1 MTLRNRLILSVL
13 ALITLVGL
21 TIGVVS
27 SVALNGFLLGRLDSQ
42 LQTATNRSL
51 TSIDRHRPE
60 SGLTGTG
67 SSGDPAFVGGP
78 GQAAGTLGGFTRSGV
93 VDRAA
98 IVDSAGVVQQLS
110 AEQLDI
116 LSALI
121 VTKAPQTV
129 SLGGSLGD
137 YRVAFDRSP
146 SGDGIIVGLPLSDV
160 TATVT
165 QLVIV
170 TVAVTVGG
178 LIVAALL
185 GTVLIRLALRP
196 LDRVEAMATRVTRLR
211 LDRGDVVLAER
222 VPDADADLRT
232 EVGRV
237 GASLNK
243 MLGHLASALASRQ
256 ASENKMRQ
264 FVADASHELRTP
276 LASIRGYAEL
286 TRRGDFELPV
296 DVSHSLGRIE
306 SEATRMTSL
315 VEDLLLLARL
325 DEGPAIENAPVD
337 LTRLLVDAVSDA
349 HVAAGDHEWVLDLP
363 EEPIEVSGDGPRLYQ
378 VVSNLLANARVH
390 TPAGT
395 EVTVSLASKVDASGS
410 SSAIIT
416 VSDDGPGIDPL
427 LVDTLFERFVRGDVS
442 RFRQAGST
450 STGLGL
456 AIVRA
461 VVDAHGGSV
470 EVASR
475 PGNTEF
481 RIVLPLR
488 GHSPLGE
495 AVLGRGSN

>member
-13 ALITLVGL
+13 ALIALVGL
-21 TIGVVS
+21 IIGVVS
-27 SVALNGFLLGRLDSQ
+27 SLALNGFLLGRLDAQ
-42 LQTATNRSL
+42 LQTATTRSL
-51 TSIDRHRPE
+51 MSIDGPRPD
-60 SGLTGTG
+60 SGSAG

-78 GQAAGTLGGFTRSGV
+78 GQAAGTLGGFSLGGV
-93 VDRAA
+93 VGRAA
-98 IVDSAGVVQQLS
+98 IVDSAGVLQQLTD
-110 AEQLDI
+110 EQLDT
-116 LSALI
+116 LSSLTA
-121 VTKAPQTV
+121 TREPQTV
-129 SLGGSLGD
+129 NLGGSLGD
-137 YRVAFDRSP
+137 YRVAFDLSE
-146 SGDGIIVGLPLSDV
+146 SGNGIVVGLPLADV

-170 TVAVTVGG
+170 TVLVTIGG
-178 LIVAALL
+178 LVVAALL

-196 LDRVEAMATRVTRLR
+196 LDRVVATATRVTRLQ
-211 LDRGDVVLAER
+211 LDRGDVALAER
-222 VPDADADLRT
+222 VPDADTDPRT

-243 MLGHLASALASRQ
+243 LLGHVASALTARQ
-256 ASENKMRQ
+256 ASENKVRQ

-286 TRRGDFELPV
+286 TRRGDFDLPT

-325 DEGPAIENAPVD
+325 DEGPSIATVPVD
-337 LTRLLVDAVSDA
+337 LTRVLVDAVSDA

-363 EEPIEVSGDGPRLYQ
+363 EEPVEISGDGPRLYQ

-395 EVTVSLASKVDASGS
+395 EVTVALESGVDASGVP
-410 SSAIIT
+410 SAIIT
-416 VSDDGPGIDPL
+416 VSDDGPGIDPV
-427 LVDTLFERFVRGDVS
+427 LVETLFERFVRGDAS

-461 VVDAHGGSV
+461 VVDAHGGRV
-470 EVASR
+470 EVESR
-475 PGNTEF
+475 PGATAF
-481 RIVLPLR
+481 RIMLPKR
-488 GHSPLGE
+488 PAGAP
-495 AVLGRGSN
+495 AR

>member
-13 ALITLVGL
+13 ALIALVGL
-21 TIGVVS
+21 IIGVVS
-27 SVALNGFLLGRLDSQ
+27 SLALNGFLLARLDTQ

-51 TSIDRHRPE
+51 MSIDGPRPDSPS
-60 SGLTGTG
+60 SGSTG

-78 GQAAGTLGGFTRSGV
+78 GQAAGTLGGFSLGGV

-98 IVDSAGVVQQLS
+98 IVDSAGVLQQLTS
-110 AEQLDI
+110 EQLDT
-116 LSALI
+116 LSSLA
-121 VTKAPQTV
+121 ASGEPQTV
-129 SLGGSLGD
+129 NLGGSLGD
-137 YRVAFDRSP
+137 YRVAFDLSD
-146 SGDGIIVGLPLSDV
+146 SGNGIVVGLPLADV

-170 TVAVTVGG
+170 TVLVTIGG
-178 LIVAALL
+178 LVVAALL

-196 LDRVEAMATRVTRLR
+196 LDRVVATATRVTRLQ
-211 LDRGDVVLAER
+211 LDRGDVALAER
-222 VPDADADLRT
+222 VPDADTDPRT

-243 MLGHLASALASRQ
+243 LLGHVASALTSRQ
-256 ASENKMRQ
+256 ASENKVRQ

-286 TRRGDFELPV
+286 TRRGDFDLPP
-296 DVSHSLGRIE
+296 DVTHSLGRIE

-325 DEGPAIENAPVD
+325 DEGPSIETAPVD
-337 LTRLLVDAVSDA
+337 LTRVLVDAVSDA

-378 VVSNLLANARVH
+378 VASNLLANARVH

-395 EVTVSLASKVDASGS
+395 EVTVALASGVDASGVP
-410 SSAIIT
+410 SAIIT
-416 VSDDGPGIDPL
+416 VSDDGPGIDPV
-427 LVDTLFERFVRGDVS
+427 LVETLFERFVRGDVS

-470 EVASR
+470 SVESR
-475 PGNTEF
+475 PGATAF
-481 RIVLPLR
+481 RITLPKR
-488 GHSPLGE
+488 
-495 AVLGRGSN
+495 AVGAAAR

>member
-13 ALITLVGL
+13 ALIALVGL
-21 TIGVVS
+21 IIGVVS
-27 SVALNGFLLGRLDSQ
+27 SLALNGFLLGRLDSQ

-51 TSIDRHRPE
+51 MSIDRPPPE
-60 SGLTGTG
+60 SGSG
-67 SSGDPAFVGGP
+67 SNGSTDPTFVGGP

-110 AEQLDI
+110 AEQLEI
-116 LSALI
+116 LSSLV
-121 VTKAPQTV
+121 VTDDPQTV

-137 YRVAFDRSP
+137 YRVAFDLSP
-146 SGDGIIVGLPLSDV
+146 AGDGIVVGLPLSDV

-165 QLVIV
+165 RLVIV
-170 TVAVTVGG
+170 TVLVTVGG
-178 LIVAALL
+178 LVVAALL

-196 LDRVEAMATRVTRLR
+196 LDRVVATATRVTRLQ
-211 LDRGDVVLAER
+211 LDRGDVALAER
-222 VPDADADLRT
+222 VADADTDPRT

-243 MLGHLASALASRQ
+243 LLLHVASALSSRQ
-256 ASENKMRQ
+256 ASENKVRR

-286 TRRGDFELPV
+286 TRRGDFELPA
-296 DVSHSLGRIE
+296 DVAHSLGRIE
-306 SEATRMTSL
+306 SEATRMTGL

-325 DEGPAIENAPVD
+325 DEGPSIEGASVD
-337 LTRLLVDAVSDA
+337 LTRILVDAVSDA
-349 HVAAGDHEWVLDLP
+349 HVAAPDHEWVLDLP
-363 EEPIEVSGDGPRLYQ
+363 EEPLEVPGDGPRLYQ

-395 EVTVSLASKVDASGS
+395 EVTVALASGVDASGAP
-410 SSAIIT
+410 SAIIT
-416 VSDDGPGIDPL
+416 VSDDGPGIDPV

-442 RFRQAGST
+442 RFRRAGST

-456 AIVRA
+456 AIVEA

-470 EVASR
+470 EVSSR
-475 PGNTEF
+475 PGDTAF
-481 RIVLPLR
+481 RIVLPMR
-488 GHSPLGE
+488 E
-495 AVLGRGSN
+495 AATRVD

>member
-13 ALITLVGL
+13 ALIALVGL
-21 TIGVVS
+21 IIGVVS
-27 SVALNGFLLGRLDSQ
+27 SFALNGFLLGRLDAQ

-51 TSIDRHRPE
+51 MSIDGPRPD
-60 SGLTGTG
+60 SGYDSGSNGSG
-67 SSGDPAFVGGP
+67 SSNDPTFVGGP

-98 IVDSAGVVQQLS
+98 IVDSAGVLQQLS
-110 AEQLDI
+110 ADQLET
-116 LSALI
+116 LSSLV
-121 VTKAPQTV
+121 VTDDPQTV

-137 YRVAFDRSP
+137 YRVAFDQSP
-146 SGDGIIVGLPLSDV
+146 SGDGIIVGLPLAEV

-170 TVAVTVGG
+170 TVMVTVGG

-196 LDRVEAMATRVTRLR
+196 LDRVVATATRVTRLQ
-211 LDRGDVVLAER
+211 LDRGDVALAER
-222 VPDADADLRT
+222 VPDADTDPRT

-243 MLGHLASALASRQ
+243 LLGHVASALRSRQ
-256 ASENKMRQ
+256 ASENKVRQ

-286 TRRGDFELPV
+286 TRRGDFDLPA
-296 DVSHSLGRIE
+296 DVTHSLGRIE

-325 DEGPAIENAPVD
+325 DEGPRIQEAPVD
-337 LTRLLVDAVSDA
+337 LTRVLVDAVSDA
-349 HVAAGDHEWVLDLP
+349 HVAADDHEWVLDLP
-363 EEPIEVSGDGPRLYQ
+363 EEPLEVPGDAPRLYQ

-395 EVTVSLASKVDASGS
+395 EVTVALASGVDASATP
-410 SSAIIT
+410 SAIVT
-416 VSDDGPGIDPL
+416 VSDNGPGIDPA
-427 LVDTLFERFVRGDVS
+427 VVNTLFERFVRGDVS

-470 EVASR
+470 EVSSR
-475 PGNTEF
+475 PGNTVF
-481 RIVLPLR
+481 RITLPLHR
-488 GHSPLGE
+488 AGTRVG
-495 AVLGRGSN
+495 

>member
-13 ALITLVGL
+13 ALIALVGL
-21 TIGVVS
+21 IIGVVS
-27 SVALNGFLLGRLDSQ
+27 SLALNGFLLARLDSQ
-42 LQTATNRSL
+42 LKTATDRSL
-51 TSIDRHRPE
+51 MSIDGPRPD
-60 SGLTGTG
+60 SLGSNSTG

-78 GQAAGTLGGFTRSGV
+78 GQAAGTLGGFSLGGV

-98 IVDSAGVVQQLS
+98 IVDSAGVLQQLTS
-110 AEQLDI
+110 EQLDI
-116 LSALI
+116 LSSLTASGE
-121 VTKAPQTV
+121 PQTV
-129 SLGGSLGD
+129 NLGGSLGD
-137 YRVAFDRSP
+137 YRVAFDLSQ
-146 SGDGIIVGLPLSDV
+146 SGNGIVVGLPLADV

-170 TVAVTVGG
+170 TVLVTIAG
-178 LIVAALL
+178 LVVAALL

-196 LDRVEAMATRVTRLR
+196 LDRVVATATRVTRLQ
-211 LDRGDVVLAER
+211 LDRGDVALAER
-222 VPDADADLRT
+222 VPDADTDPRT

-243 MLGHLASALASRQ
+243 LLGHVASALTARQ
-256 ASENKMRQ
+256 ASENKVRQ

-286 TRRGDFELPV
+286 TRRGDFDLPS
-296 DVSHSLGRIE
+296 DVTHSLGRIE

-325 DEGPAIENAPVD
+325 DEGPSIETAPVD
-337 LTRLLVDAVSDA
+337 LTRVLVDAVSDA

-395 EVTVSLASKVDASGS
+395 EVTVALASGVDASGVP
-410 SSAIIT
+410 SAIIT
-416 VSDDGPGIDPL
+416 VSDDGPGIDPV
-427 LVDTLFERFVRGDVS
+427 LVETLFERFVRGDVS

-461 VVDAHGGSV
+461 VVDAHGGGV
-470 EVASR
+470 EVESR
-475 PGNTEF
+475 PGATAF
-481 RIVLPLR
+481 RITLPKR
-488 GHSPLGE
+488 
-495 AVLGRGSN
+495 AVGAASR

>member
-13 ALITLVGL
+13 ALIALVGL
-21 TIGVVS
+21 IIGVVS
-27 SVALNGFLLGRLDSQ
+27 SLALNGFLLARLDSQ
-42 LQTATNRSL
+42 LKTATDRSL
-51 TSIDRHRPE
+51 MSINGPRPD
-60 SGLTGTG
+60 SLGSNSTG

-78 GQAAGTLGGFTRSGV
+78 GQAAGTLGGFSLGGV

-98 IVDSAGVVQQLS
+98 IVDSAGVLQQLTS
-110 AEQLDI
+110 EQLDI
-116 LSALI
+116 LSSLTASGE
-121 VTKAPQTV
+121 PQTV
-129 SLGGSLGD
+129 NLGGSLGD
-137 YRVAFDRSP
+137 YRVAFDLSQ
-146 SGDGIIVGLPLSDV
+146 SGNGIVVGLPLADV

-170 TVAVTVGG
+170 TVLVTIAG
-178 LIVAALL
+178 LVVAALL

-196 LDRVEAMATRVTRLR
+196 LDRVVATATRVTRLQ
-211 LDRGDVVLAER
+211 LDRGDVALAER
-222 VPDADADLRT
+222 VPDADTDPRT

-243 MLGHLASALASRQ
+243 LLGHVASALTARQ
-256 ASENKMRQ
+256 ASENKVRQ

-286 TRRGDFELPV
+286 TRRGDFDLPS
-296 DVSHSLGRIE
+296 DVTHSLGRIE

-325 DEGPAIENAPVD
+325 DEGPSIETAPVD
-337 LTRLLVDAVSDA
+337 LTRVLVDAVSDA

-395 EVTVSLASKVDASGS
+395 EVTVALASGVDASGVP
-410 SSAIIT
+410 SAIIT
-416 VSDDGPGIDPL
+416 VSDDGPGIDPV
-427 LVDTLFERFVRGDVS
+427 LVETLFERFVRGDVS

-461 VVDAHGGSV
+461 VVDAHGGGV
-470 EVASR
+470 EVESR
-475 PGNTEF
+475 PGATAF
-481 RIVLPLR
+481 RITLPKR
-488 GHSPLGE
+488 
-495 AVLGRGSN
+495 AVGAASR

>member
-13 ALITLVGL
+13 ALIALVGL
-21 TIGVVS
+21 IIGVVS
-27 SVALNGFLLGRLDSQ
+27 SLALNGFLLARLDSQ
-42 LQTATNRSL
+42 LKTATDRSL
-51 TSIDRHRPE
+51 MSINGPRPD
-60 SGLTGTG
+60 SLGSNSTG

-78 GQAAGTLGGFTRSGV
+78 GQAAGTLGGFSLGGV

-98 IVDSAGVVQQLS
+98 IVDSAGVLQQLTS
-110 AEQLDI
+110 EQLDI
-116 LSALI
+116 LSSLTASGE
-121 VTKAPQTV
+121 PQTV
-129 SLGGSLGD
+129 NLGGSLGD
-137 YRVAFDRSP
+137 YRVAFDLSQ
-146 SGDGIIVGLPLSDV
+146 SGNGIVVGLPLADV

-170 TVAVTVGG
+170 TVLVTIAG
-178 LIVAALL
+178 LVVAALL

-196 LDRVEAMATRVTRLR
+196 LDRVVATATRVTRLQ
-211 LDRGDVVLAER
+211 LDRGDVALAER
-222 VPDADADLRT
+222 VPDADTDPRT

-243 MLGHLASALASRQ
+243 LLGHVASALTARQ
-256 ASENKMRQ
+256 ASENKVRQ

-286 TRRGDFELPV
+286 TRRGDFDLPS
-296 DVSHSLGRIE
+296 DVTHSLGRIE

-325 DEGPAIENAPVD
+325 DEGPSIETAPVD
-337 LTRLLVDAVSDA
+337 LTRVLVDAVSDA

-395 EVTVSLASKVDASGS
+395 EVTVALASGVDASGVP
-410 SSAIIT
+410 SAIIT
-416 VSDDGPGIDPL
+416 VSDDGPGIDPV
-427 LVDTLFERFVRGDVS
+427 LVETLFERFVRGDVS

-470 EVASR
+470 EVESR
-475 PGNTEF
+475 PGATAF
-481 RIVLPLR
+481 RITLPKR
-488 GHSPLGE
+488 
-495 AVLGRGSN
+495 AVGAASR

>member
-1 MTLRNRLILSVL
+1 MTLRHRLILSVL
-13 ALITLVGL
+13 ALIALVGL
-21 TIGVVS
+21 IIGVVS
-27 SVALNGFLLGRLDSQ
+27 SLALNGFLLGRLDAQ

-51 TSIDRHRPE
+51 LSIDGPRLD
-60 SGLTGTG
+60 SGYDSG
-67 SSGDPAFVGGP
+67 SSGSGPSSDPAFVGGP
-78 GQAAGTLGGFTRSGV
+78 GQAAGTLGGFTRSGL

-98 IVDSAGVVQQLS
+98 IVDSAGVLRPLSAQQL
-110 AEQLDI
+110 ET
-116 LSALI
+116 LSSLVI
-121 VTKAPQTV
+121 TDEPQTV
-129 SLGGSLGD
+129 HLGGSLGD
-137 YRVAFDRSP
+137 YRVAFDQSP
-146 SGDGIIVGLPLSDV
+146 AGDGIVVGLPLADV

-170 TVAVTVGG
+170 TVIVTVGG

-196 LDRVEAMATRVTRLR
+196 LDRVVATATRVTRLE
-211 LDRGDVVLAER
+211 LDRGDVALAER
-222 VPDADADLRT
+222 VPDADTDPRT

-237 GASLNK
+237 GASLNRL
-243 MLGHLASALASRQ
+243 LGHVASALTSRQ
-256 ASENKMRQ
+256 ASENKVRR

-286 TRRGDFELPV
+286 TRRGDFDLPA
-296 DVSHSLGRIE
+296 DVIHSLGRIE

-325 DEGPAIENAPVD
+325 DEGPSIETAPVD
-337 LTRLLVDAVSDA
+337 LTRILVDAVSDA
-349 HVAAGDHEWVLDLP
+349 HVAAPGHVWVLDLP
-363 EEPIEVSGDGPRLYQ
+363 EEPLEVSGDGPRLYQ

-395 EVTVSLASKVDASGS
+395 EVTVALAAGVDASGAQ
-410 SSAIIT
+410 SATIT
-416 VSDDGPGIDPL
+416 VSDDGPGIDPG
-427 LVDTLFERFVRGDVS
+427 LVATLFERFVRGDVS

-456 AIVRA
+456 AIVQA

-470 EVASR
+470 DVTSR
-475 PGNTEF
+475 PGDTVF

-488 GHSPLGE
+488 TR
-495 AVLGRGSN
+495 GRATPEP

>member
-13 ALITLVGL
+13 ALIALVGL
-21 TIGVVS
+21 IIGVVS
-27 SVALNGFLLGRLDSQ
+27 SLALNGFLLGRLDAQ
-42 LQTATNRSL
+42 LKTATDRSL
-51 TSIDRHRPE
+51 MSIDGPRPDS
-60 SGLTGTG
+60 SGSSGTG
-67 SSGDPAFVGGP
+67 SAGDPAFVGGP
-78 GQAAGTLGGFTRSGV
+78 GQAAGTLGAFSLGGV

-98 IVDSAGVVQQLS
+98 IVDSAGVLQQLS
-110 AEQLDI
+110 NEQLDI
-116 LSALI
+116 LSSLTA
-121 VTKAPQTV
+121 TRQPQTV

-137 YRVAFDRSP
+137 YRVAFDLSP
-146 SGDGIIVGLPLSDV
+146 SGNGIIVGLPLADV

-170 TVAVTVGG
+170 TVLVTIGG
-178 LIVAALL
+178 LVVAALL

-196 LDRVEAMATRVTRLR
+196 LDRVVATATRVTRLQ
-211 LDRGDVVLAER
+211 LDRGDVALAER
-222 VPDADADLRT
+222 VPDADTDPRT

-243 MLGHLASALASRQ
+243 LLGHVASALTSRQ
-256 ASENKMRQ
+256 ASENKVRQ

-286 TRRGDFELPV
+286 TRRGDFDLPP
-296 DVSHSLGRIE
+296 DVTHSLSRIE
-306 SEATRMTSL
+306 SESTRMTSL

-325 DEGPAIENAPVD
+325 DEGPSIETAPVD
-337 LTRLLVDAVSDA
+337 LTRVLVDAVSDA
-349 HVAAGDHEWVLDLP
+349 HVAASDHEWVLDLP
-363 EEPIEVSGDGPRLYQ
+363 EEPLEVPGDGPRLYQ

-395 EVTVSLASKVDASGS
+395 EVTVALASGVDASGVP
-410 SSAIIT
+410 SAIIT
-416 VSDDGPGIDPL
+416 VSDEGPGIDPV
-427 LVDTLFERFVRGDVS
+427 LVETLFERFVRGDVS

-470 EVASR
+470 EVESR
-475 PGNTEF
+475 PGATAF
-481 RIVLPLR
+481 RITLPKR
-488 GHSPLGE
+488 
-495 AVLGRGSN
+495 AVGAPAR

>member
-13 ALITLVGL
+13 ALIALVGL
-21 TIGVVS
+21 IIGVVS
-27 SVALNGFLLGRLDSQ
+27 SLALNGFLLARLDTQ

-51 TSIDRHRPE
+51 MSIDGPRPDSPS
-60 SGLTGTG
+60 SGGTG

-78 GQAAGTLGGFTRSGV
+78 GQAAGTLGGFSLGGV

-98 IVDSAGVVQQLS
+98 IVDSAGVLQQLTS
-110 AEQLDI
+110 EQLDT
-116 LSALI
+116 LSSLTASGE
-121 VTKAPQTV
+121 PQTV
-129 SLGGSLGD
+129 NLGGSLGD
-137 YRVAFDRSP
+137 YRVAFDLSE
-146 SGDGIIVGLPLSDV
+146 SGNGIVVGLPLADV

-170 TVAVTVGG
+170 TVLVTIGG
-178 LIVAALL
+178 LVVAALL

-196 LDRVEAMATRVTRLR
+196 LDRVVATATRVTRLQ
-211 LDRGDVVLAER
+211 LDRGDVALAER
-222 VPDADADLRT
+222 VPDADTDPRT

-243 MLGHLASALASRQ
+243 LLGHVASALTSRQ
-256 ASENKMRQ
+256 ASENKVRQ

-286 TRRGDFELPV
+286 TRRGDFDLPP
-296 DVSHSLGRIE
+296 DVTHSLGRIE

-325 DEGPAIENAPVD
+325 DEGPSIETAPVD
-337 LTRLLVDAVSDA
+337 LTRVLVDAVSDA

-395 EVTVSLASKVDASGS
+395 EVTVALASGVDASGVP
-410 SSAIIT
+410 SAIIT
-416 VSDDGPGIDPL
+416 VSDDGPGIDPV
-427 LVDTLFERFVRGDVS
+427 LVETLFERFVRGDVS

-470 EVASR
+470 SVESR
-475 PGNTEF
+475 PGATAF
-481 RIVLPLR
+481 RITLPKR
-488 GHSPLGE
+488 
-495 AVLGRGSN
+495 AVGAAAR

>member
-13 ALITLVGL
+13 ALIALVGL
-21 TIGVVS
+21 IIGVVS
-27 SVALNGFLLGRLDSQ
+27 SLALNGFLLARLDSQ
-42 LQTATNRSL
+42 LKTATDRSL
-51 TSIDRHRPE
+51 MSIDGPRPD
-60 SGLTGTG
+60 SPSTGSAG

-78 GQAAGTLGGFTRSGV
+78 GQAAGTLGGFSLGGV

-98 IVDSAGVVQQLS
+98 IVDSAGVLQQLTS
-110 AEQLDI
+110 EQLDI
-116 LSALI
+116 LSSLTASGE
-121 VTKAPQTV
+121 PQTV
-129 SLGGSLGD
+129 NLGGSLGD
-137 YRVAFDRSP
+137 YRVAFDLSQ
-146 SGDGIIVGLPLSDV
+146 SGNGIVVGLPLADV

-170 TVAVTVGG
+170 TVLVTIGG
-178 LIVAALL
+178 LVVAALL

-196 LDRVEAMATRVTRLR
+196 LDRVVATATRVTRLQ
-211 LDRGDVVLAER
+211 LDRGDVALAER
-222 VPDADADLRT
+222 VPDADTDPRT

-243 MLGHLASALASRQ
+243 LLGHVASALTSRQ
-256 ASENKMRQ
+256 ASENKVRQ

-286 TRRGDFELPV
+286 TRRGDFDLPP
-296 DVSHSLGRIE
+296 DVTHSLGRIE

-325 DEGPAIENAPVD
+325 DEGPSIEKAPVD
-337 LTRLLVDAVSDA
+337 LTRVLVDAVSDA

-395 EVTVSLASKVDASGS
+395 EVTVALASGVDASGVP
-410 SSAIIT
+410 SAIIT
-416 VSDDGPGIDPL
+416 VSDDGPGIDPV
-427 LVDTLFERFVRGDVS
+427 LVETLFERFVRGDVS

-461 VVDAHGGSV
+461 VVDAHGGGV
-470 EVASR
+470 EVESR
-475 PGNTEF
+475 PGATSF
-481 RIVLPLR
+481 RITLPKR
-488 GHSPLGE
+488 ASG
-495 AVLGRGSN
+495 AAAR